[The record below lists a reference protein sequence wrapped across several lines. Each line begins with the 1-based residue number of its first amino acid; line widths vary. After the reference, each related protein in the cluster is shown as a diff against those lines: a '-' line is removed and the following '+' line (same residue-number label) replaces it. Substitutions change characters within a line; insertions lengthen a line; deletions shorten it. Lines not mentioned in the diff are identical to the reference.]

1 MLRGIK
7 RKVKNKTMYEEGV
20 LKPIGKLDLK
30 EGEEVEIEL
39 KKSIKERTFGVIPL
53 SDLEVEEC
61 YKAIKD
67 YALLTN
73 DAFHVATMKR
83 HEILNIAT
91 NDPDF
96 ERVKWIKVWKP

>member
-7 RKVKNKTMYEEGV
+7 RKVKTKTMYEEGV

-53 SDLEVEEC
+53 EHDDIEEIIEDTE
-61 YKAIKD
+61 YGS
-67 YALLTN
+67 
-73 DAFHVATMKR
+73 
-83 HEILNIAT
+83 
-91 NDPDF
+91 
-96 ERVKWIKVWKP
+96 W